1 MSKEKDLGFDAQT
14 VEAAAQAIS
23 QATAF
28 LFTAGA
34 GMGVDSG
41 LPDFRGNEG
50 FWKAYPALHGYAFED
65 MANPEW
71 FVKDPNRA
79 WGFYGHRLNLYRKTI
94 PHHGFSILKE
104 WAKDRPYFI
113 FTSNVDGQFQ
123 KAGFSEER
131 IYECHGSIHWLQHLS
146 AQKGSEIWSAKD
158 TEVHIDE
165 TQIRA
170 EGILP
175 NKDGELVRPNI
186 LMFGDWHWNEDRSA
200 AQLKNLEL
208 WLEKTDLSRLVVIEA
223 GAGTAIPSVRR
234 FSSRMAKEN
243 GILIRINPRES
254 MGGDIQFACGA
265 LCALEA
271 IKGVL

>member
-1 MSKEKDLGFDAQT
+1 MSKEKELGFDAQT
-14 VEAAAQAIS
+14 VEAAAEAIS

-50 FWKAYPALHGYAFED
+50 FWKAYPALHGYNFED

-71 FVKDPNRA
+71 FHKDPSRA

-94 PHHGFSILKE
+94 PHNGFAILKE
-104 WAKDRPYFI
+104 WAENKPHFI

-123 KAGFSEER
+123 KAGFSEDLV
-131 IYECHGSIHWLQHLS
+131 YECHGSIHFLQHLS
-146 AQKGSEIWSAKD
+146 AQKGTEIWSAEG
-158 TEVHIDE
+158 TEVYVDE
-165 TQIRA
+165 ASIRA
-170 EGILP
+170 EGVLP

-186 LMFGDWHWNEDRSA
+186 LMFGDWHWNDRRSS
-200 AQLKNLEL
+200 AQLKRLEA
-208 WLEKTDLSRLVVIEA
+208 WLEQSDLSRLVVIEA

-234 FSSRMAKEN
+234 FSSRMAKD
-243 GILIRINPRES
+243 GGTLIRINPRES

-265 LCALEA
+265 LPALEA
-271 IKGVL
+271 IKGAL